1 MARQNFLPIAI
12 PAPFPVRL
20 LSCTS
25 VPGKAASPVS
35 EAPRENELDEPPS
48 PLHPTFSFRG
58 GGDLRSG
65 NGKAQPWVT
74 QSPDQTLVS
83 NGDPCNGSP
92 GDTGRGGA
100 QTSGKDCQALQNS
113 IHSPCLPVSQ
123 MSGLC

>member
-58 GGDLRSG
+58 GGGSEVWKWKSPTLGHPESRS
-65 NGKAQPWVT
+65 
-74 QSPDQTLVS
+74 
-83 NGDPCNGSP
+83 DP
-92 GDTGRGGA
+92 RV
-100 QTSGKDCQALQNS
+100 QR
-113 IHSPCLPVSQ
+113 
-123 MSGLC
+123 